1 MGRAQ
6 AIVIDQDSGAF
17 IAGSDARG
25 EGLAAGW

>member
-6 AIVIDQDSGAF
+6 AIVLDPASGVM

-25 EGLAAGW
+25 EGAAIGW